1 MTQPRTLEHRRD
13 AVIAQALWITGRMAD
28 ARTNDA
34 VRDMAEAL
42 RQAATEW
49 ERAATLVLWR
59 KGVAE

>member
-1 MTQPRTLEHRRD
+1 MTQPRTPEHRRD
-13 AVIAQALWITGRMAD
+13 AAITQALWITGRMAD

-49 ERAATLVLWR
+49 ERAATLVLWK
-59 KGVAE
+59 KGIAQ

>member
-1 MTQPRTLEHRRD
+1 MTQPRTPEHRRD
-13 AVIAQALWITGRMAD
+13 AAITQALWVTGRMAD
-28 ARTNDA
+28 AKTNDA

-59 KGVAE
+59 KGTSQ

>member
-1 MTQPRTLEHRRD
+1 MSQPGTPEHRRD
-13 AVIAQALWITGRMAD
+13 AAITQALWVTGRMAD

-59 KGVAE
+59 KGIAQ